1 MLFIE
6 WNSIN
11 NILYFLYFFMDIK
24 NKFWKR
30 IKEVRIKNWISQEKL
45 SEISWIHRTYISSV
59 ERGLK
64 NISLENIEKISI
76 WLNVEI
82 KDLFN

>member
-1 MLFIE
+1 
-6 WNSIN
+6 
-11 NILYFLYFFMDIK
+11 MDIK
-24 NKFWKR
+24 SKFWKK
-30 IKEVRIKNWISQEKL
+30 IKEIRLQNWISQDKL

-59 ERGLK
+59 ERWLK

-82 KDLFN
+82 KDLFD